1 MILLRHQQYPL
12 LIIYKDPKE
21 SWDDRMADIVKKDIE
36 KNDFDRFTEL
46 SADQLAVFLQSAKMS
61 RECKE

>member
-12 LIIYKDPKE
+12 VIIYKDPKE

-46 SADQLAVFLQSAKMS
+46 SADQLAVFLQSGDVKRM
-61 RECKE
+61 

>member
-46 SADQLAVFLQSAKMS
+46 AVDQLAVFLQSGIVKRM
-61 RECKE
+61 

>member
-46 SADQLAVFLQSAKMS
+46 SADQLAVFLQSGIVKRM
-61 RECKE
+61 